1 MRRIRVIPTLLI
13 SDGGLVKGKK
23 FKNHEYVGDP
33 INVVKIFNDK
43 EVDELAI
50 IDISSTKQKK
60 EPNLK
65 QIAEVASEAFMPLS
79 YGGGITRTDQVD
91 QILYCGI
98 EKVILN
104 SSAIF
109 NPDLITQISSKYGS
123 QSVIISVDIRRD
135 WWGKSF
141 VYTWCG
147 EKNTKKNPLEFI
159 KECEDRGAGE
169 ILLTSINNEGTYV
182 GYDLSSIKT
191 ICDSI
196 SIPIIANG
204 GAGSVSDMK
213 EAILNG
219 ASAVAAGN
227 MFIYRRPH
235 NAVLVS
241 YLSKDDIEFL
251 NSNNG

>member
-13 SDGGLVKGKK
+13 SNGGLVKGKK

-79 YGGGITRTDQVD
+79 YGGGITRMDQVD

-98 EKVILN
+98 EKIILN
-104 SSAIF
+104 SAAIF
-109 NPDLITQISSKYGS
+109 YPDLITQISNKYGS

-135 WWGKSF
+135 WWGRSF
-141 VYTWCG
+141 VYTLCG
-147 EKNTKKNPLEFI
+147 ECNTKKDPLKFI

-169 ILLTSINNEGTYV
+169 ILLTSINNEGTYA
-182 GYDLSSIKT
+182 GYDLTSIKT
-191 ICDSI
+191 ISDSI
-196 SIPIIANG
+196 SIPVIANG
-204 GAGSVSDMK
+204 GAGSVIDMK
-213 EAILNG
+213 DAILNG

-235 NAVLVS
+235 NAVLVN
-241 YLSKDDIEFL
+241 YLSKNDIEFL
-251 NSNNG
+251 NSNNN